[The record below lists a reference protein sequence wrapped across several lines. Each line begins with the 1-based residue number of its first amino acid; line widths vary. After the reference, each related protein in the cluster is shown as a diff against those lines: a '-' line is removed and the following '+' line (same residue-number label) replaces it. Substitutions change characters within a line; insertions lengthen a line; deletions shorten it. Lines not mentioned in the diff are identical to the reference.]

1 MFYIGIYSWERNK
14 TYEINLNI
22 INSVLNNV
30 SHFMIY
36 NLDVVNENL
45 FFISYVCEFFFVDNN
60 NLLAIQ

>member
-30 SHFMIY
+30 SHFMNY

-45 FFISYVCEFFFVDNN
+45 FFISYVCEFFF
-60 NLLAIQ
+60 